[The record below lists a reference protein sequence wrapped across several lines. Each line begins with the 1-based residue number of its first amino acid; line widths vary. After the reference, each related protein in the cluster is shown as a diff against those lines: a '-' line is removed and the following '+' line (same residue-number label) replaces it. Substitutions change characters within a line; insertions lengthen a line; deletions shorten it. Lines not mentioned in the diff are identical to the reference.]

1 MSRAIELTDEIKE
14 YLEQYYPDEH
24 FPNLYEA
31 SKALLN
37 ISKDQ
42 DEDEGDEDEGDEI
55 FEEAYNKEP
64 APPMTELDKLIQGEE
79 RYLQMESLLQNQEIK
94 LQKLEK
100 ELEEEIED
108 VSNGSDHV
116 KQGQAITHQDI
127 QRQFAEMM
135 LQIKEKK
142 EVEALKQL
150 A

>member
-14 YLEQYYPDEH
+14 YLEQYFPDEH
-24 FPNLYEA
+24 FSNLYEA

-37 ISKDQ
+37 ISKDS

-55 FEEAYNKEP
+55 FEEAYKKEP
-64 APPMTELDKLIQGEE
+64 AQPMTELDKAIQMEE
-79 RYLQMESLLQNQEIK
+79 RFLQMDIERQIQERK

-100 ELEEEIED
+100 EHED
-108 VSNGSDHV
+108 ISGGSDNE
-116 KQGQAITHQDI
+116 KQDQAITHQRI

-135 LQIKEKK
+135 LQIKEEK
-142 EVEALKQL
+142 EIELLKQL